1 MTVILVGVR
10 RIFVIQVHILNIIG
24 ENTFSATL
32 KVHLEKML
40 KCRPGLT
47 SPYDSGQRSSP
58 PPATPSRGLKSHH
71 HIVVLVAQRCDGGV
85 SSPQFQT
92 E

>member
-1 MTVILVGVR
+1 MRDGCKPWVHTRALTDQYKGSRKENI
-10 RIFVIQVHILNIIG
+10 IIQVQILNIIG

-47 SPYDSGQRSSP
+47 SP
-58 PPATPSRGLKSHH
+58 
-71 HIVVLVAQRCDGGV
+71 
-85 SSPQFQT
+85 
-92 E
+92 